1 MQKDAQGHSV
11 SDATAD
17 AIEAIDQAVRAFTL
31 VHGDAIKLYDTARE
45 LAPGCAMAHL
55 GKAWIFALANDPV
68 MAGLGRPLLATARTL
83 TLNTREQAHLAALDH
98 AIEGHREAA
107 RAVLDRHLMT
117 FPHDLVAHQAAAL
130 LDGFLGR
137 FHWVRDRVRQ
147 GPIYYLLHQISRQR
161 CGLFYKKLGPN

>member
-68 MAGLGRPLLATARTL
+68 MTGLGRPLLATAR
-83 TLNTREQAHLAALDH
+83 
-98 AIEGHREAA
+98 G
-107 RAVLDRHLMT
+107 
-117 FPHDLVAHQAAAL
+117 
-130 LDGFLGR
+130 
-137 FHWVRDRVRQ
+137 
-147 GPIYYLLHQISRQR
+147 
-161 CGLFYKKLGPN
+161 